1 MKKCLSCSDVI
12 SSYGRHKKC
21 GRCRYSQEKMQRKE
35 DYTIRKAMSKRGL
48 KHKRIPDPE
57 FPVPGV
63 VYKSGKPFF
72 PLREEGV

>member
-1 MKKCLSCSDVI
+1 
-12 SSYGRHKKC
+12 
-21 GRCRYSQEKMQRKE
+21 MQRKE